1 LNPITNLLHTHKG
14 PGMQGNPKIIDALNG
29 LLASELAAMDQYF
42 IHSRMYQDWGLHKLY
57 ERISHEFDDE
67 KGHAAALIERM
78 LFLQGTPDMT
88 QRKGFKVGADVV
100 AMLESDLR
108 VEYEVDAEL
117 KTVIALCEQEQDYVT
132 RDILLG
138 LLKDTEEDHA
148 YWLEI
153 QLGLI
158 NKVGLENYLQSQMES
173 GAP

>member
-1 LNPITNLLHTHKG
+1 
-14 PGMQGNPKIIDALNG
+14 MQGKQTIIDALNG

-57 ERISHEFDDE
+57 ERIGHEFDDE

-78 LFLQGTPDMT
+78 LFLQGIPDMT
-88 QRKGFKVGADVV
+88 QRKGFKVGTDVV
-100 AMLESDLR
+100 SMLESDLR
-108 VEYEVDAEL
+108 VEYEVDQEL
-117 KTVIALCEQEQDYVT
+117 KDVIALCEREQDYVT
-132 RDILLG
+132 RDMLLT

-158 NKVGLENYLQSQMES
+158 QKVGLENYLQSQMEPGS
-173 GAP
+173 P